1 MGDRRARP
9 RILFQPANGI
19 PGSISKSWT
28 VSRNENSDH
37 AYPPQRYCEL
47 SERRST
53 VLSDGTAGS
62 RHRATLSQPPSGKKI
77 STYGSTPAARSSH
90 WPTHRLGVANSVLGA
105 GGEFR
110 ALKKETGF
118 RNFSSAAKRRKE
130 FLRNRPYWAQK
141 SFIRP
146 NQGLEVRFLAQ
157 KPAFSCFLAVTVI
170 ESPIEICGSN
180 CTT

>member
-77 STYGSTPAARSSH
+77 STYGSTPDARSSH

-105 GGEFR
+105 GGGRIPSFF
-110 ALKKETGF
+110 KKETVFGIF
-118 RNFSSAAKRRKE
+118 RVPLSAGKNS
-130 FLRNRPYWAQK
+130 LRNRPYWAQK
-141 SFIRP
+141 SFIGP
-146 NQGLEVRFLAQ
+146 NQGL
-157 KPAFSCFLAVTVI
+157 
-170 ESPIEICGSN
+170 
-180 CTT
+180 

>member
-90 WPTHRLGVANSVLGA
+90 WPTHRLGVANSVLGRRRI
-105 GGEFR
+105 R
-110 ALKKETGF
+110 ALKRKPVFGIF
-118 RNFSSAAKRRKE
+118 RVPLSARNKFLPKSDYRRKS
-130 FLRNRPYWAQK
+130 R
-141 SFIRP
+141 STMP
-146 NQGLEVRFLAQ
+146 NQGLKVAFLA
-157 KPAFSCFLAVTVI
+157 
-170 ESPIEICGSN
+170 
-180 CTT
+180 